1 MFLNSQR
8 LDIMKTK
15 LHERAAII
23 AKKMESQAE
32 FDMTSLIDDLSPSEV
47 ARLIESLPA
56 KFRLSLWFKLPSSHK
71 GEVLLDLHRDIR
83 RRLIQKTPDE
93 HLIDCL
99 TSIQIDELADIDA
112 DLPKSVIGSMVGAM
126 DNQRLQRYNLLKDF
140 PDDSAGGLM
149 DTDAI
154 GVRADV
160 SLKAVH
166 RYLCQLR
173 TKNGALPEHFDS
185 LVVVDRN
192 NHVKGSLMLSD
203 LVSLNNSILVSEV
216 MDSTAPLITS
226 LTPAKE
232 VAQLFEDRDLVSA
245 IVVDDENRMLG
256 RITVDDIF
264 DVLRDETE
272 NELYSK
278 AGLSK
283 DSDMFAPVIKS
294 ALKRAVWLGTNL
306 ITAFVAA
313 GVIGLFS
320 DSIEQLVALAVLM
333 PVVASMGG
341 ITGSQT
347 LTLMTRGIALQQV
360 GADNI
365 GPLTRHELKIS
376 ALNGILWSFV
386 VFLIAFLWYDDWQ
399 LGLVFAVALF
409 AVSLSGT
416 FSGAVIPLILKRMGV
431 DPAIAGGVV
440 LTTITDAIG
449 FFIFL
454 GAASQF
460 LV

>member
-1 MFLNSQR
+1 
-8 LDIMKTK
+8 MKAQ
-15 LHERAAII
+15 LHERATVI
-23 AKKMESQAE
+23 SQMMASGE
-32 FDMTSLIDDLSPSEV
+32 DIDGQSLIEDLSPSEV
-47 ARLIESLPA
+47 ARLIETLPD
-56 KFRLSLWFKLPSSHK
+56 KFRQSLWVKLPSSHK

-83 RRLIQKTPDE
+83 RRLIQQTPDE

-99 TSIQIDELADIDA
+99 TSIQIDELADIDD
-112 DLPKSVIGSMVGAM
+112 DLPETVIGTMVGAM
-126 DNQRLQRYNLLKDF
+126 DSQRLQRYNLLKDF

-173 TKNGALPEHFDS
+173 RKLGSLPEHFDS
-185 LVVVDRN
+185 LVVVDRH
-192 NHVKGSLMLSD
+192 NHVQGSLMLSD
-203 LVSLNNSILVSEV
+203 LASLNNKTLVSAV
-216 MDSTAPLITS
+216 MNTTAPLITS
-226 LTPAKE
+226 YTSAKQ

-245 IVVDDENRMLG
+245 IVVDTEKRMLG
-256 RITVDDIF
+256 RITVDDVI
-264 DVLRDETE
+264 DVLRNETE
-272 NELYSK
+272 NEIYGK

-283 DSDMFAPVIKS
+283 DSDMFAPVIES
-294 ALKRAVWLGTNL
+294 ALKRAIWLGTNL

-313 GVIGLFS
+313 GVIGLFEA
-320 DSIEQLVALAVLM
+320 SIEQLVALAVLM

-347 LTLMTRGIALQQV
+347 LTLVTRGIALEQV

-365 GPLTRHELKIS
+365 GPLTRHELKVS
-376 ALNGILWSFV
+376 ALNGLLWSSV
-386 VFLIAFLWYDDWQ
+386 VFLVAIFWYQDWQ

-409 AVSLSGT
+409 TVSLAGT
-416 FSGAVIPLILKRMGV
+416 LSGAVIPLLLKKMGV

-440 LTTITDAIG
+440 LTTITDAVG

-460 LV
+460 LL

>member
-1 MFLNSQR
+1 
-8 LDIMKTK
+8 MKAK
-15 LHERAAII
+15 LHELATII
-23 AKKMESQAE
+23 TKKMESKVE
-32 FDMTSLIDDLSPSEV
+32 FNTESLIEKLSASEV
-47 ARLIESLPA
+47 ARLIEALPT
-56 KFRLSLWFKLPSSHK
+56 KFRQSLWFKLPSSHK

-83 RRLIQKTPDE
+83 RRLIQQTPDE

-99 TSIQIDELADIDA
+99 TSIQIDELADIDE
-112 DLPKSVIGSMVGAM
+112 DLPESVIGTMVGAM
-126 DNQRLQRYNLLKDF
+126 DSQRLQRYNLLKNF
-140 PDDSAGGLM
+140 PNDSAGGLM

-160 SLKAVH
+160 SLKAIH

-173 TKNGALPEHFDS
+173 RKLGSLPEHFDS

-192 NHVKGSLMLSD
+192 NRVQGSLMLSD
-203 LVSLNNSILVSEV
+203 LVSLNNNMLVREV
-216 MDSTAPLITS
+216 MNSTAPLITS
-226 LTPAKE
+226 LTPAKQ
-232 VAQLFEDRDLVSA
+232 VAQLFEDHDLVSA

-256 RITVDDIF
+256 RITVDDII
-264 DVLRDETE
+264 DVLRNE
-272 NELYSK
+272 NENEIYGK

-294 ALKRAVWLGTNL
+294 ALKRAIWLGTNL

-313 GVIGLFS
+313 GVIGLFEA
-320 DSIEQLVALAVLM
+320 SIEQLVALAVLM

-347 LTLMTRGIALQQV
+347 LTLVTRGIALQQV

-365 GPLTRHELKIS
+365 GPLTRHELKVS
-376 ALNGILWSFV
+376 ALNGLLWSSV
-386 VFLIAFLWYDDWQ
+386 VFLVANFWYQDWQ
-399 LGLVFAVALF
+399 LGLVFALALF
-409 AVSLSGT
+409 VVSLAGT
-416 FSGAVIPLILKRMGV
+416 LSGAVIPLLLKKMGV

-440 LTTITDAIG
+440 LTTITDAVG

-460 LV
+460 LM